1 MLRNLQF
8 VLLRLLAHLP
18 LWFLHGFAS
27 LAATLA
33 FDVARWRR
41 ARISANLQRAFP
53 ELSSK
58 DREDIAKKHV
68 TGMLDVALE
77 TLKGSTLS
85 NAALAERIDI
95 VNLDVLE
102 AFSDRPV
109 LLVGGHQGNWEW
121 QMLALSARN
130 VMPLEAVYAPL
141 PVAAVDEFLAKTR
154 SRFGITLIK
163 QEETL
168 KEVGKRLKQ
177 PRAIIMLADQ
187 NPRRDAERCWLNF
200 FHQDTDFGL
209 GLEKLARLT
218 RYPVIF
224 FQGKRTRRGHYQL
237 SFELIAEPPYD
248 KVGHAVTEAYVAAL
262 ARSIEAQPADWI
274 WSYPRWSHPK
284 PLYD

>member
-1 MLRNLQF
+1 MLRKLQS
-8 VLLRLLAHLP
+8 VLLRLLARLP
-18 LWFLHGFAS
+18 LRLLHGFAS
-27 LAATLA
+27 VAATLA
-33 FDVARWRR
+33 FDVVRWRR
-41 ARISANLQRAFP
+41 AKISANLQRAFP
-53 ELSSK
+53 DLSNK
-58 DREDIAKKHV
+58 ARDEIAKEHV
-68 TGMLDVALE
+68 TGQIDVALE

-85 NAALAERIDI
+85 DAELAERIDI
-95 VNLDVLE
+95 ANLDVLE
-102 AFSDRPV
+102 AYAHRPV

-141 PVAAVDEFLAKTR
+141 PVAAVDEFLAATR

-168 KEVGKRLKQ
+168 KEIGKRLKQ
-177 PRAIIMLADQ
+177 PRAVIMLADQ
-187 NPRRDAERCWLNF
+187 NPRQDAERCWLRF

-224 FQGKRTRRGHYQL
+224 FQGRRTSRGHYQL

-248 KVGHAVTEAYVAAL
+248 KEGHAVTEAYVAAL
-262 ARSIEAQPADWI
+262 VRSIEAQPADWI

-284 PLYD
+284 PLYE